1 MLFAGWVMQALF
13 QKNRLAGKVASLQ
26 RHKLAICGLGGLAAA
41 SLLASSLLV
50 LHVSG
55 ASLSPPDH
63 SQLSFRHVA
72 TQRPDPRWGSSPWV
86 GGLEQPAGQT
96 AQAAQHEQ
104 SLTSASYT
112 SGFDKKAVGLGPLPQ
127 MAQVQKSRPASDPL
141 ACPDDLNC
149 SFRPAK
155 AGGVAIQHR
164 FPASTVASAGN
175 DGTARPALFNEP
187 QKAELPNKASQPE
200 HPNGFALLTNF
211 KFPAHLPTQLPTK
224 LPSASTLLKPF
235 TFVSNTVVGFV
246 KKL

>member
-1 MLFAGWVMQALF
+1 MGLSGMLFAGWVMQALF
-13 QKNRLAGKVASLQ
+13 QKNRLIGKAVGLQ

-41 SLLASSLLV
+41 SFLGSGLLIFHL
-50 LHVSG
+50 SG
-55 ASLSPPDH
+55 APLSGPDH

-72 TQRPDPRWGSSPWV
+72 SQQPDSRWGNSPWA
-86 GGLEQPAGQT
+86 GGLEEPAGRT

-104 SLTSASYT
+104 PLTSASYT
-112 SGFDKKAVGLGPLPQ
+112 SGFDRKAVGLGPLPH
-127 MAQVQKSRPASDPL
+127 MAQVEKQRPAGDAL

-164 FPASTVASAGN
+164 FPTSNLESASNGAV
-175 DGTARPALFNEP
+175 RPGLFHEP
-187 QKAELPNKASQPE
+187 QKAERTGKAAQPE
-200 HPNGFALLTNF
+200 RPNGFALLTNF
-211 KFPAHLPTQLPTK
+211 RFPAHLPTK
-224 LPSASTLLKPF
+224 LPPASTLLKPF